1 MVNKVILIGRV
12 GKDPEIRTIS
22 NGVKTASFSLATTE
36 KYKDKEGKMQEKTQ
50 WHNIQAWEKKAELAE
65 KFIKKGQILY
75 VEGKL
80 EYNTYEKE
88 GIKHDISKITVRD
101 LCFLSPKNSDEN
113 TKKNARQTASAKE
126 EQQVDDDFGEGSSI
140 DDLPF

>member
-65 KFIKKGQILY
+65 KFIKKGPIL
-75 VEGKL
+75 
-80 EYNTYEKE
+80 
-88 GIKHDISKITVRD
+88 S
-101 LCFLSPKNSDEN
+101 
-113 TKKNARQTASAKE
+113 
-126 EQQVDDDFGEGSSI
+126 
-140 DDLPF
+140 